1 LLEMSE
7 KKLGVTLIR
16 DGSDVVGLFS
26 DGDLRR
32 CINGNVDVNQT
43 KIEEVMTSKY
53 ITISEDMLAIDAAQV
68 MEKNKIFILAVT
80 DSTESVIG
88 ILSMH
93 DLIQARII

>member
-1 LLEMSE
+1 
-7 KKLGVTLIR
+7 
-16 DGSDVVGLFS
+16 

-43 KIEEVMTSKY
+43 KIEEVMTKEY
-53 ITISEDMLAIDAAQV
+53 ITVSENMLAIDAAQI
-68 MEKNKIFILAVT
+68 MEENKIFILAVT
-80 DSTESVIG
+80 DLTNDVIG